1 MAQNPTETQ
10 ETMSAAEAV
19 AEQTAIR
26 RALLAGG
33 YVPLANVDKMC
44 VLKGWPGLKV
54 DATQIG
60 EWADLYRYKAT
71 GVRVDGP
78 LVVLDFDIDDA
89 DMLDAIWDA
98 LPDDLADL
106 LDQAPMRFGGG
117 DKFALFLRRA
127 ACDGSSFGR
136 MVSQAYA
143 PVGDER
149 LMRVE
154 VFDAGAPRQF
164 GVYGPHSFDED
175 GGVAAWYRWAD
186 GRGLADVALTGLPE
200 ITVAQI
206 ESVLDVAS
214 RAMLDGGWEYEVST
228 HAGVVDG
235 RPRFDIEDDCV
246 FETRDHGE
254 VVGVAALE
262 ALCEVD
268 GPGVRLSASWLEGS
282 SAVNTSRCIARLNA
296 ADERLQIWE
305 SAGCVLHRPA
315 VLDVHSRITD
325 LGDRLKAV
333 GVAVDAGSGGGE
345 ASGGKSR
352 LDLLLEAVPEDS
364 RFFGGASVDEGGAA
378 SAVDEKVTI
387 PIIDGAMYEIAELTM
402 GVLREAHGRLFDMG
416 GVSVVVDEDMKVR
429 QARGDRLAH
438 EMQRVASFQ
447 VEKSS
452 AKGVRVEPVDPPKSL
467 VGRVE
472 ALSYRLPA
480 LRAVL
485 DMPVLRLDGALQG
498 EGYDAET
505 GLLVLGGDDVA
516 RGVPEMVDS
525 AAARDALETLWR
537 PFSEFP
543 FAGALDKGG
552 ALAAVLTAVLRPV
565 LPTAPMFVF
574 DAPTQGSG
582 KTLLSLA
589 VGALAGG
596 AQLMAPLPSKD
607 ETEVRKVLLS
617 VLLEAPRAVVFDNQ
631 WGMLDSAVLAGML
644 TSDVFGGRL
653 LGTNMNL
660 KAPTSVLVMVTGN
673 NVLLGGETP
682 RRSVRIRIDAGM
694 DTPFTRKFDFCPH
707 AYAKEHRGEMVAAA
721 LTLARWAQG
730 GATKGRIGSF
740 EAWDT
745 MVGQTVA
752 QVGRW
757 LDDSFGDPAE
767 GIKAA
772 HADDPRRDELGE
784 MLTALRAEFGNKW
797 FSGSDAAARMAGG
810 GGSNPLMEAMG
821 LDKAPSSR
829 TVGRLLSYRRDA
841 VVDGFRVQVS
851 RDKSTKVN
859 RFRVWSDEDEE
870 DVVVEGALERARSA
884 QKSKLTALKTP
895 S

>member
-19 AEQTAIR
+19 AEQTTIR

-33 YVPLANVDKMC
+33 YVPLANTSKMC
-44 VLKGWPGLKV
+44 VLKGWPSLAV
-54 DATQIG
+54 DAAQID

-127 ACDGSSFGR
+127 AGDGGSFGR

-333 GVAVDAGSGGGE
+333 GVSAGTGSGE

-364 RFFGGASVDEGGAA
+364 RFFGGASVDEGGGED
-378 SAVDEKVTI
+378 DEEEARREQI
-387 PIIDGAMYEIAELTM
+387 IAETLGRYGFWSDGRGYVVDSLGGPENAMTFSSFQTKMAPKHWFEKPAKGPSKKINPADIWKDHPDRVEVHGFRFLPDCQDRVAVRGDNVYINIWERPEHWDNPMADGGAVSAFQTFLEHLIPDEAERGWFTM
-402 GVLREAHGRLFDMG
+402 WLAAKTQKPWLPNCGVIMVAERQGTGRGTLFDMLRGVFGARHVNNVAAVQLIG
-416 GVSVVVDEDMKVR
+416 GGSQAQYTDWIERALLVTCDEVLAGDDAGGAMAWKRREVYERLKALIDPRPRPMNIVR
-429 QARGDRLAH
+429 KGMPSNEAD
-438 EMQRVASFQ
+438 VFASFLLATNNANALPL
-447 VEKSS
+447 S
-452 AKGVRVEPVDPPKSL
+452 ADDRRIAVVSNTATPLAEVGDVMRVLAPWRHETLGFSEAFSAGLFAWLREQAVDWNAVREAPRWMRGREEMLSANETDLDEVLENVLRRIEGDFVLGHHLRERLGRSIEANGLDGEIKGWWNKAMDILARPNRLGWRRLPGRHRFAPPKEQSGMTVTSVFYRCEGPGADAWLQTDPVDRP
-467 VGRVE
+467 
-472 ALSYRLPA
+472 
-480 LRAVL
+480 
-485 DMPVLRLDGALQG
+485 
-498 EGYDAET
+498 
-505 GLLVLGGDDVA
+505 
-516 RGVPEMVDS
+516 
-525 AAARDALETLWR
+525 TLWR
-537 PFSEFP
+537 GGDPSARA
-543 FAGALDKGG
+543 AGE
-552 ALAAVLTAVLRPV
+552 
-565 LPTAPMFVF
+565 
-574 DAPTQGSG
+574 
-582 KTLLSLA
+582 SLA
-589 VGALAGG
+589 
-596 AQLMAPLPSKD
+596 Q
-607 ETEVRKVLLS
+607 R
-617 VLLEAPRAVVFDNQ
+617 
-631 WGMLDSAVLAGML
+631 
-644 TSDVFGGRL
+644 
-653 LGTNMNL
+653 
-660 KAPTSVLVMVTGN
+660 MV
-673 NVLLGGETP
+673 E
-682 RRSVRIRIDAGM
+682 
-694 DTPFTRKFDFCPH
+694 
-707 AYAKEHRGEMVAAA
+707 
-721 LTLARWAQG
+721 
-730 GATKGRIGSF
+730 KG
-740 EAWDT
+740 
-745 MVGQTVA
+745 
-752 QVGRW
+752 
-757 LDDSFGDPAE
+757 
-767 GIKAA
+767 
-772 HADDPRRDELGE
+772 
-784 MLTALRAEFGNKW
+784 
-797 FSGSDAAARMAGG
+797 
-810 GGSNPLMEAMG
+810 
-821 LDKAPSSR
+821 
-829 TVGRLLSYRRDA
+829 
-841 VVDGFRVQVS
+841 
-851 RDKSTKVN
+851 
-859 RFRVWSDEDEE
+859 
-870 DVVVEGALERARSA
+870 
-884 QKSKLTALKTP
+884 LKTV
-895 S
+895 